1 MRLPTYENA
10 NDAQPVAAWHF
21 GKKEYLSLYL
31 ITLIS
36 VHVQALLFA
45 RSSNSQD
52 LKGLSRKIF
61 LQYQSCVCVWGGACV
76 PRVRMCATLE
86 CVDILNKHS
95 LGIR

>member
-10 NDAQPVAAWHF
+10 NDAQPVATWHF

-36 VHVQALLFA
+36 VHAQALLFA

-61 LQYQSCVCVWGGACV
+61 LQYQSCVGGGRWVHARHVCTCVLLWNV
-76 PRVRMCATLE
+76 
-86 CVDILNKHS
+86 
-95 LGIR
+95 